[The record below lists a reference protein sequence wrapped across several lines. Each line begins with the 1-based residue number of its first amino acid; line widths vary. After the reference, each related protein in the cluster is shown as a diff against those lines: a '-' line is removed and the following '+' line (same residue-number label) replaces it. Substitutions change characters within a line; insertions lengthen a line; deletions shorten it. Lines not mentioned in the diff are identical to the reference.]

1 MVFNMQ
7 IWRGEGELV
16 ALSDVM
22 EDTQAGSSAR
32 QRSSRGKTWDI
43 LSCVKSGRQRV
54 YRHGGVEVE
63 GAVPEH
69 LHCIDTNLQTFQSPV
84 HGQTLVM
91 FVQRLEVGRIAWQ
104 CSIQFTF

>member
-1 MVFNMQ
+1 MVFNMR

-54 YRHGGVEVE
+54 DMGGEVE